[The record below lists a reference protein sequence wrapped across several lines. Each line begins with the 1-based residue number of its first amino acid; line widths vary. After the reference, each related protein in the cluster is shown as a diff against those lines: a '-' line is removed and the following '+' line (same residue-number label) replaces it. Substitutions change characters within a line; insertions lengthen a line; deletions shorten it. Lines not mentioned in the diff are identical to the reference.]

1 MTRFERRW
9 AVTALEAFAPPG
21 DDGLVPEPGEVDW
34 GGTLDE
40 MLAIG
45 TRLSA
50 FGVRLAVWIATFAPW
65 WILRR
70 PRTLRGVDVSAR
82 AEVLSRLLVSR
93 VYLVRELMLVLKIVA
108 STAFLGVAT
117 ARTRSHYDRLP
128 AAAEVAS

>member
-1 MTRFERRW
+1 MTRMERRW

-21 DDGLVPEPGEVDW
+21 DEGLVPKPGEVDW

-70 PRTLRGVDVSAR
+70 PRTLKGLDVPTRAR
-82 AEVLSRLLVSR
+82 VLSRLLESR
-93 VYLVRELMLVLKIVA
+93 IYIVRELMLLLKIVA
-108 STAFLGVAT
+108 STAFLGVASV
-117 ARTRSHYDRLP
+117 RDRSHYDRLP
-128 AAAEVAS
+128 AAAEATS